1 MAQLAPLVVTV
12 GWSCLDQRYS
22 VAHFPPSHSR
32 TPVTAYREALGGP
45 ATVAAQAIV
54 RLGGRA
60 RLVSRRGDDP
70 AGHALEARI
79 RAEGIEPMLAL
90 GQRTPVSAVL
100 VTPQAERY
108 IFPYRGELPAQ
119 FEQEPDR
126 VLEGAGALLL
136 DHRWPQASLPLARRA
151 RQLGLPVV
159 LDLDHDR
166 PEAWAL
172 VPHCTH
178 VVASGELAEELGGV
192 QVLLDRLPVWAAVTL
207 GADGVGHREGR
218 IPAFRV
224 KATDSTG
231 AGDVYHG
238 AFALALA
245 EAQPPIQALRFA
257 AAVAALHVQQGQP
270 PTRGPVEQ
278 LLAHPDQDS

>member
-22 VAHFPPSHSR
+22 VAHFPPHHSR
-32 TPVTAYREALGGP
+32 TPVTAYRETLGGP

-60 RLVSRRGDDP
+60 RLLSRRGDDP
-70 AGHALEARI
+70 VGQSLEERI
-79 RAEGIEPMLAL
+79 RAEGIEPLFAL

-108 IFPYRGELPAQ
+108 IFPYRGELPTE
-119 FEQEPDR
+119 FELDADQ
-126 VLEGAGALLL
+126 VLSGARALLL
-136 DHRWPQASLPLARRA
+136 DHRWPQASLPLAQRA

-166 PEAWAL
+166 PEAWEL
-172 VPHCTH
+172 VSHCTH
-178 VVASGELAEELGGV
+178 VVASGELAAEMGGV
-192 QVLLDRLPVWAAVTL
+192 EALLARLPVWGAVTM
-207 GADGVGHREGR
+207 GEAGVWYQGGQL
-218 IPAFRV
+218 PAFRV

-231 AGDVYHG
+231 AGDVFHG

-245 EAQPPIQALRFA
+245 ETQPPLEALRFA
-257 AAVAALHVQQGQP
+257 SAVAALHVQEGHP
-270 PTRGPVEQ
+270 PDRPSTEQ
-278 LLAHPDQDS
+278 LLAHNL